1 MLSRF
6 DKSEI
11 KINSNVEK
19 NERQINHAVLNLPE
33 IKKKLNQLKYPYNN
47 RPQLLNIF
55 YSFIL
60 IPV

>member
-33 IKKKLNQLKYPYNN
+33 IKKKLNQLKYPFAFN
-47 RPQLLNIF
+47 
-55 YSFIL
+55 SSE
-60 IPV
+60 VS